1 MGGLLQDVRYGWRR
15 LRRSPGFAAVAVIT
29 LALGIGANT
38 AIFSVMNVM
47 LLKALPVKNP
57 KELVEFVRADPL
69 GSLMTN
75 LPPTVFEYLRSDSS
89 VLSGIFAF
97 TSDSRLLH
105 SSSGSEPIVA
115 HEVSGGF
122 FPTLGVSPLLGRTI
136 DFGDERGEAD
146 HQVVVLSYSF
156 WSSHFGRESSAVGA
170 TIRIDGAPCTIIG
183 VMPPGFFG
191 VDRSQVP
198 QMWVPF
204 PEGPIRSDV
213 WVLGRLRPGVSIAQA
228 RTQLEP
234 RFEAALD
241 SMKND
246 LTDWSKHDRDAFL
259 AERLVVNS
267 AMTGTSGLRWE
278 YWDYSNTLK
287 TLVGMTGIVLLIAC
301 LNVANLLMARSAA
314 RAQEIGIRL
323 AIGAGRGRIIR
334 QLLTENMLLALVG
347 GTVGLLVAP
356 WGHHILVAFLVGRL
370 EGLSLSFRLDP
381 HILWFSFVA
390 AILAGLVSGALPAL
404 RGMHGS
410 VGPAI
415 QVRSATR
422 LPIARRLL
430 VSQVALS
437 LVLLVGAGLFVR
449 SLRNL
454 ATTDLGLA
462 RENLFLISVD
472 PSPSKSAIDKKK
484 FWEQLTARLAMLP
497 GVRSVSL
504 AGDAVFGNGGWN
516 ESIWTLQPDDSEQ
529 NAQVPYNVVGPGF
542 FGTVGMPL
550 FAGREFGVQDQPNS
564 PTVAVVNRAFAEK
577 FFKGEN
583 PIGKRFGDGGP
594 GSSGKIEIVGMIGD
608 AKYGG
613 LREQPEP
620 MFYLPLFQH
629 VENRSYQVHVR
640 TVDDLPTVIA
650 AVRREIQ
657 NMDPDISVYPAR
669 TIPEVIEGLLQHDRM
684 FAVLAGAFGLL
695 ALLLTSVGIYGLVA
709 CQVARR
715 TNEIGIRM
723 ALGARRRD
731 ILWIVLSE
739 TLLLTTVGVGIGV
752 PAVIAS
758 GGAVRSMLFGLPPSD
773 PVTITLA
780 AITLVGAGAFAAFLP
795 ARRAAKVDPIVALR
809 YE

>member
-1 MGGLLQDVRYGWRR
+1 MSGLLQDVRYGWRR

-47 LLKALPVKNP
+47 LLEALPVQNP
-57 KELVEFVRADPL
+57 QELVEFVRADPR

-75 LPPTVFEYLRSDSS
+75 LPPTIFEHLRSDSS
-89 VLSGIFAF
+89 ALSGIFAF

-105 SSSGSEPIVA
+105 STSRSEPIAV

-122 FPTLGVSPLLGRTI
+122 FPTLGVSPLLGRAI
-136 DFGDERGEAD
+136 DFGDERGEVD
-146 HQVVVLSYSF
+146 HQVVVLSYAF
-156 WSSHFGRESSAVGA
+156 WSSHFGRESAAVGA
-170 TIRIDGAPCTIIG
+170 TIRIDGALCTIIG
-183 VMPPGFFG
+183 VMPPAFFG

-213 WVLGRLRPGVSIAQA
+213 WALGRLRPGVSIAQA
-228 RTQLEP
+228 RTRLEP
-234 RFEAALD
+234 LFDAALV
-241 SMKND
+241 SMKGE
-246 LTDWSKHDRDAFL
+246 LKDWSQPDRDAFL

-267 AMTGTSGLRWE
+267 AITGTSGLRWE
-278 YWDYSNTLK
+278 YWNYSNTLRI
-287 TLVGMTGIVLLIAC
+287 LVGMTGIVLLIAC
-301 LNVANLLMARSAA
+301 VNVANLLMARSAA

-347 GTVGLLVAP
+347 GTIGLLVAP
-356 WGHHILVAFLVGRL
+356 WGHRVLVAFLVGRL

-381 HILWFSFVA
+381 HILWFSFAA
-390 AILAGLVSGALPAL
+390 AILAGLLSGALPAL
-404 RGMHGS
+404 RGVHGN

-415 QVRSATR
+415 QVRGATR
-422 LPIARRLL
+422 LPVARRLL

-437 LVLLVGAGLFVR
+437 LMLLVGAGLFVR

-462 RENLFLISVD
+462 RQNLFLISVD

-484 FWEQLTARLAMLP
+484 FWEQLTARLAILP

-516 ESIWTLQPDDSEQ
+516 ETIWTLQPDDSEH

-542 FGTVGMPL
+542 FGTVGIPL
-550 FAGREFGVQDQPNS
+550 LAGREFGVQDQPNS
-564 PTVAVVNRAFAEK
+564 PLAAVVNRAFVEK
-577 FFKGEN
+577 FFQGEN
-583 PIGKRFGDGGP
+583 PIGKRFGDAGS

-608 AKYGG
+608 AKYEG
-613 LREQPEP
+613 LREPPEP

-629 VENRSYQVHVR
+629 LENRSYQVHVR
-640 TVDDLPTVIA
+640 TVDDAPAVIA

-657 NMDPDISVYPAR
+657 RVDPDISVYPAR

-695 ALLLTSVGIYGLVA
+695 ALMLTSVGIYGLAA

-715 TNEIGIRM
+715 TNEIGIRI

-739 TLLLTTVGVGIGV
+739 TLLLMTIGVGIGLPV
-752 PAVIAS
+752 VIAS
-758 GGAVRSMLFGLPPSD
+758 GGAVRSILYGLPPSD
-773 PVTITLA
+773 PVTIA
-780 AITLVGAGAFAAFLP
+780 SSVAILVGVGAFAAFLP
-795 ARRAAKVDPIVALR
+795 ARRAAKVDPMVALR
-809 YE
+809 SE

>member
-1 MGGLLQDVRYGWRR
+1 
-15 LRRSPGFAAVAVIT
+15 
-29 LALGIGANT
+29 
-38 AIFSVMNVM
+38 MNVM

-57 KELVEFVRADPL
+57 QDLVEIVRADPR

-105 SSSGSEPIVA
+105 SSSGSEPIVVQ
-115 HEVSGGF
+115 EVSGGF
-122 FPTLGVSPLLGRTI
+122 FPTLGISPLLGRAI
-136 DFGDERGEAD
+136 DFDDERGEAD
-146 HQVVVLSYSF
+146 HQVVVLSHSF
-156 WSSHFGRESSAVGA
+156 WSSRFGRESSAVGS

-183 VMPPGFFG
+183 VMPPAFFG

-213 WVLGRLRPGVSIAQA
+213 WVLGRLRPGASIAQA
-228 RTQLEP
+228 RTRLEP
-234 RFEAALD
+234 LFEAALD
-241 SMKND
+241 SMKGD
-246 LTDWSKHDRDAFL
+246 LKDWSKHDRDAFL
-259 AERLVVNS
+259 AERLVVNG
-267 AMTGTSGLRWE
+267 AITGTSGLRWE

-287 TLVGMTGIVLLIAC
+287 ILVGMTGIVLLIAC
-301 LNVANLLMARSAA
+301 VNVSNLLMARSAA

-334 QLLTENMLLALVG
+334 QLLTENILLALVG

-356 WGHHILVAFLVGRL
+356 WGHRILVAFLVGRL
-370 EGLSLSFRLDP
+370 EGLSLSFQLDP

-390 AILAGLVSGALPAL
+390 AILAGLLSGVLPAL
-404 RGMHGS
+404 RGVHGS

-415 QVRSATR
+415 QVRGATR

-437 LVLLVGAGLFVR
+437 LMLLVGAGLFVR

-472 PSPSKSAIDKKK
+472 PSPSKSVIDKKK

-516 ESIWTLQPDDSEQ
+516 ETIWTLQPDYSEQ
-529 NAQVPYNVVGPGF
+529 TAQVPYNVVGPGF
-542 FGTVGMPL
+542 FGTVGIPL
-550 FAGREFGVQDQPNS
+550 LAGREFGVQDQPNS
-564 PTVAVVNRAFAEK
+564 PTVAVVNRAFAQK
-577 FFKGEN
+577 FFKGES
-583 PIGKRFGDGGP
+583 PIGERFGDGGP
-594 GSSGKIEIVGMIGD
+594 GSSGKIEIVGVVGD

-613 LREQPEP
+613 LREPPEP

-629 VENRSYQVHVR
+629 LENRSYQVHVR
-640 TVDDLPTVIA
+640 TVDGLPALIA
-650 AVRREIQ
+650 AVRREIK
-657 NMDPDISVYPAR
+657 NMDSDVSVYPAR

-758 GGAVRSMLFGLPPSD
+758 GGAVRRILFGLPPSD
-773 PVTITLA
+773 PVTIA
-780 AITLVGAGAFAAFLP
+780 AAATILVGVGAFAAFLP
-795 ARRAAKVDPIVALR
+795 ARRATKVDPMVALR
-809 YE
+809 SE